1 MKRLLL
7 LAFPALSIS
16 LAAQSSFLVTDP
28 NTGSAASSHYYFYVG
43 AGDPT
48 FTYEF
53 PLTNVSSA
61 SKGVKVK
68 KTVLQNP
75 SGQDIY
81 FCFGSNCY
89 TPATFYS
96 APVTLNA
103 GQSLP
108 YTQMG
113 VTYYGVRTDF
123 DANGVLGLSVVRYTV
138 YDTLNHADSVNITI
152 SYEVTPTGIK
162 AASRPA
168 FVANATPNPAS
179 SAVTFNY
186 DLNGATNASL
196 KIYNSL
202 GNVVKTVAL
211 SPGAK
216 NVQLDVSSLAE
227 GFYFYSLV
235 ADGQAVST
243 RRLVITR

>member
-7 LAFPALSIS
+7 LAFSAISIS
-16 LAAQSSFLVTDP
+16 HAAQSSFLVTDP

-48 FTYEF
+48 VVLEF
-53 PLTNVSSA
+53 PVTNTSNSTKSVSLR
-61 SKGVKVK
+61 

-75 SGQDIY
+75 AGQDIF

-89 TPATFYS
+89 TPATFVA
-96 APVTLNA
+96 APVNLNA

-108 YTQMG
+108 YTQTG
-113 VTYYGVRTDF
+113 VTYYGARTEF

-138 YDTLNHADSVNITI
+138 FDSLNVSDSINITI

-186 DLNGATNASL
+186 NLNGATNANL

-216 NVQLDVSSLAE
+216 NMQLDVSSLGE

>member
-1 MKRLLL
+1 MKKLLL
-7 LAFPALSIS
+7 LAYSALSLS

-28 NTGSAASSHYYFYVG
+28 NSGATASSHYYFYVG

-53 PLTNVSSA
+53 PLTNTSSS
-61 SKGVKVK
+61 SKNVKVK

-75 SGQDIY
+75 AGQDIY

-96 APVTLNA
+96 APVALNA

-113 VTYYGVRTDF
+113 ISYYGVRTDF

-138 YDTLNHADSVNITI
+138 YDTLNNADSVNITI
-152 SYEVTPTGIK
+152 SYDVTPTGINAPGK
-162 AASRPA
+162 PA
-168 FVANATPNPAS
+168 LVANARPNPAS

-186 DLNGATNASL
+186 DLNGATSANL

-211 SPGAK
+211 NPGAK

-227 GFYFYSLV
+227 GFYFYSV
-235 ADGQAVST
+235 IADGKAVST
-243 RRLVITR
+243 RRLVIAR